1 VWFQKNWGLRMAKI
15 VTINNV
21 KGGVAKTT
29 TATNLAAGLARKGKR
44 VLLIDS
50 DPQANASLNLYP
62 ELRVDQTIKDLFQG
76 TSITEI
82 ISPSVETGLDI
93 VPSCLAFSTIELEL
107 AGQLARE
114 TFLKRA
120 LKPIEGNYDIILIDT
135 QPSVGVIPINAL
147 CAANEVIIPVHEA
160 YALDAM
166 SQMVNVILQVK
177 QTLNP
182 DLTIGGV
189 LLTMY
194 DPRTTLAKEVRE
206 RLFNKF
212 GTLLFETTIPRNIRL
227 AECPTHKKS
236 IFEYAPESAGAAAYQ
251 ALTEEVMTR
260 WGMVQ

>member
-1 VWFQKNWGLRMAKI
+1 MVKI

-29 TATNLAAGLARKGKR
+29 TATNLAAGLARRNKR

-50 DPQANASLNLYP
+50 DPQANASSNLYP
-62 ELRVDQTIKDLFQG
+62 GQTADKTIKDLFQG
-76 TSITEI
+76 TPISEI
-82 ISPSVETGLDI
+82 ISPSIEPGLDI
-93 VPSCLAFSTIELEL
+93 IPSCLAFSTIELEL
-107 AGQLARE
+107 ATQLARE

-120 LKPIEGNYDIILIDT
+120 LKPIQDNYDIILIDT

-147 CAANEVIIPVHEA
+147 CAADEVIIPIHEA

-166 SQMVNVILQVK
+166 SQMVNIILQIK
-177 QTLNP
+177 QALNP
-182 DLTIGGV
+182 ELVIGGV

-194 DPRTTLAKEVRE
+194 DARTTLAKEVRE
-206 RLFNKF
+206 RLLNKF
-212 GTLLFETTIPRNIRL
+212 GNIVFETTIPRNIRL

-251 ALTEEVMTR
+251 ALTEEAMKR
-260 WGMVQ
+260 WGMI

>member
-1 VWFQKNWGLRMAKI
+1 MARI

-44 VLLIDS
+44 ILLIDS
-50 DPQANASLNLYP
+50 DPQANASSNLYP
-62 ELRVDQTIKDLFQG
+62 GLRAEKTIKDLFQG
-76 TSITEI
+76 TPITEVI
-82 ISPSVETGLDI
+82 LPSVETGLDI
-93 VPSCLAFSTIELEL
+93 IPSCLAFSTIELEL
-107 AGQLARE
+107 AAQLARE
-114 TFLKRA
+114 TVLKRA

-147 CAANEVIIPVHEA
+147 CAADEVIIPVHEA

-177 QTLNP
+177 QALNP
-182 DLTIGGV
+182 DLVIGGI

-194 DPRTTLAKEVRE
+194 DTRTTLAKEIRE
-206 RLFNKF
+206 RLRNKF
-212 GTLLFETTIPRNIRL
+212 GTILFETTIPRNIRL

-236 IFEYAPESAGAAAYQ
+236 IFEYAPESAGATAYQ

-260 WGMVQ
+260 WGMIK

>member
-1 VWFQKNWGLRMAKI
+1 MAKI

-50 DPQANASLNLYP
+50 DPQANASSNLYP
-62 ELRVDQTIKDLFQG
+62 ELKADRTIKDLFQG
-76 TSITEI
+76 TSIKEI
-82 ISPSVETGLDI
+82 ISPSVEAGLDI
-93 VPSCLAFSTIELEL
+93 IPSCLAFSTIELEL
-107 AGQLARE
+107 AAQLARE
-114 TFLKRA
+114 TILKRA
-120 LKPIEGNYDIILIDT
+120 LKPIQDDYDVIFIDT

-166 SQMVNVILQVK
+166 SQMVSIILQIK
-177 QTLNP
+177 QALNP
-182 DLTIGGV
+182 DLVIGGI

-194 DPRTTLAKEVRE
+194 DTRTTLAKEVRD
-206 RLFNKF
+206 RLLDKF
-212 GTLLFETTIPRNIRL
+212 GTIVFETTIPRNIRL

-236 IFEYAPESAGAAAYQ
+236 IFEYSPESAGAAAYQ
-251 ALTEEVMTR
+251 ALTEEVIRR
-260 WGMVQ
+260 WGMVL